1 MNRKSRWIFIIL
13 LLVIVIIAIA
23 VPTYAVWSGGSD
35 VTATG
40 QISFENDLTY
50 RYLVL
55 DGITSAGKHYYMTY
69 NDAGYFAYNS
79 AYNIYDEEVDTAT
92 TSDFANIV
100 VIGYTGT
107 LGEYESLV
115 IPDTITWKDTNG
127 TGSTHSSKAVTKVN
141 MQSPTAFPSLRGIK
155 SVVIGANV
163 TAIEGVS
170 FSFLPQLNKV
180 YIKKGQSA
188 ASTLWSAKSAD
199 SFIVTNTL
207 TKYYYTG
214 DTYAELS

>member
-1 MNRKSRWIFIIL
+1 MGRKSRWIFIIA

-35 VTATG
+35 ITATG
-40 QISFENDLTY
+40 EIDFDDDLTY
-50 RYLVL
+50 RYIVF

-69 NDAGYFAYNS
+69 NDAGYYSYNS
-79 AYNIYDEEVDTAT
+79 SYNIYDEEVDTAYT
-92 TSDFANIV
+92 GEFANIV
-100 VIGYTGT
+100 AIGYTGT

-127 TGSTHSSKAVTKVN
+127 TGSTHSAKAVTKVN
-141 MQSPTAFPSLRGIK
+141 MQAPTAFPSLRGIK

-199 SFIVTNTL
+199 AFICVNTL

-214 DTYAELS
+214 STYAELS